1 MPSSNTETVLTGEIS
16 KEVIE
21 GNVENRIDGREKT
34 EQTTDTRFKDKNV
47 DQSFYT
53 RSMDLS
59 DADFTE
65 EDDSFVEKKSSVW
78 LFIKI
83 LLVII
88 LVVGI
93 GILIFIL
100 INQL

>member
-1 MPSSNTETVLTGEIS
+1 MCI
-16 KEVIE
+16 
-21 GNVENRIDGREKT
+21 RDR
-34 EQTTDTRFKDKNV
+34 
-47 DQSFYT
+47 
-53 RSMDLS
+53 DLS